1 MINEN
6 WLQVVFDMR
15 NWTLIKIFVMHLSV
29 TCACNTYTDFCDCI
43 NEDTFVKNSQESV
56 NKTKVYEDLDDSRR
70 QDYVTDLLDRSLRS
84 LQITTILDKLLFDSG
99 YDRQIRPQIE
109 GPPLEVL
116 G

>member
-1 MINEN
+1 M
-6 WLQVVFDMR
+6 Q
-15 NWTLIKIFVMHLSV
+15 LSV
-29 TCACNTYTDFCDCI
+29 TCACNTYTDFCDDSI
-43 NEDTFVKNSQESV
+43 NEDTFVKNSLESV

-116 G
+116 